1 MKIVIWLAVICIVN
15 WLLKRA
21 VGVTFFFAFS
31 DSTKISKTRAFLLDV
46 LWVTSS
52 FLPLLI
58 VLYHDS

>member
-1 MKIVIWLAVICIVN
+1 MKIVIWLAVVCIAN

-21 VGVTFFFAFS
+21 IGVSFFSAFS
-31 DSTKISKTRAFLLDV
+31 DSTKISKTRTFLLDV
-46 LWVTSS
+46 LWVTGS